1 MTAQSDKLLAGH
13 PSENLLARH
22 RSEKLLARHRSEKH
36 VDRHLYDI
44 AIIGGGPVGSALALA
59 LKDSRLKICVLEAR
73 RANTAS
79 IDARALALSYG
90 SRLVLERLGIWGKLQ
105 DVSNIST
112 IHISQKQSFGRAVLR
127 AEEMNVPELGYVL
140 PYPALQDALTSAL
153 QHTLSPG
160 PSDETTDKT
169 TQFWLR
175 AKAQAIIDSHPLVK
189 QLSVD

>member
-22 RSEKLLARHRSEKH
+22 LSEKLLARHRSEKH

-90 SRLVLERLGIWGKLQ
+90 SRLVLGRLGIWGKLQ

-112 IHISQKQSFGRAVLR
+112 IHISQKQS
-127 AEEMNVPELGYVL
+127 
-140 PYPALQDALTSAL
+140 
-153 QHTLSPG
+153 
-160 PSDETTDKT
+160 
-169 TQFWLR
+169 
-175 AKAQAIIDSHPLVK
+175 
-189 QLSVD
+189 